1 MQLNMCVG
9 EKDTSLLVW
18 SISDKENIF
27 YNTDSAVN
35 IIDFFVLSLM
45 KMQNKLEYLPLKRIS
60 V

>member
-1 MQLNMCVG
+1 MCVG
-9 EKDTSLLVW
+9 EKDSSLPVW

-27 YNTDSAVN
+27 YNIDSAFN